1 MVMKNIEE
9 IIKANREFFDTEEL
23 PKDAWKNIN
32 TKLHHKKKAVAWK
45 PFVAAASIM
54 LFLSITWIIA
64 NKKLSEREVITI
76 QNGLPAEVQEAQI
89 QFSSLIEIKRN
100 ELNKYKST
108 NPELVSDF
116 ESQLHELQK
125 NYAVLVPQLKDE
137 NKRDVVLL
145 AVIENLQMQVE
156 ILNQQIDIIQQL
168 KTKQNDTEEIV
179 PL

>member
-1 MVMKNIEE
+1 MKNIEE
-9 IIKANREFFDTEEL
+9 IIKANKEFFDIEEL
-23 PKDAWKNIN
+23 PAEVWNNIN
-32 TKLHHKKKAVAWK
+32 TKLHHKKNAVAWK

-54 LFLSITWIIA
+54 LFMSITWMVA
-64 NKKLSEREVITI
+64 NKKLSERADYGA
-76 QNGLPAEVQEAQI
+76 QNSLPAEIQEAQV

-100 ELNKYKST
+100 ELNKYKNT

-116 ESQLHELQK
+116 ETQLHELQK

-137 NKRDVVLL
+137 NKRDIVLL

-156 ILNQQIDIIQQL
+156 ILNQQINIIQQL
-168 KTKQNDTEEIV
+168 KNKQNDTEEIV